1 MIVSELSSQEAI
13 LTMVMM
19 VILFLV
25 LMTIEQSATS
35 ARYLYTHNMSWHF
48 MRVFLESTDAP
59 EPEKPKNIPSKQ
71 EEIRIEFRDVCY
83 SYGQGSRM
91 ILDHFNCYFE
101 LWNAQAKHYCV

>member
-48 MRVFLESTDAP
+48 MREFLVQMLQSQRNLKIFLQSRKRLGLNLEMYVILMVKA
-59 EPEKPKNIPSKQ
+59 Q
-71 EEIRIEFRDVCY
+71 E
-83 SYGQGSRM
+83 
-91 ILDHFNCYFE
+91 
-101 LWNAQAKHYCV
+101 